1 MIKLMGSLLIL
12 AGGVLIR
19 QTRLAEYRRRLRT
32 LTDLASSL
40 RRMSDEIRTLRR
52 PLPELMRYL
61 SGACGPEAGTFFKEA
76 AAQAERGEDLSEV
89 WRHLARA
96 LPLSQRDRAVL
107 EEIFRVGTTLP
118 KGVPRPVVNR
128 IRCAPDAARS
138 VQATMSLPGP
148 VSRFSPFSCTCSPIW
163 STSLTAE
170 LPAF

>member
-1 MIKLMGSLLIL
+1 MIKLIGSLLIL

-32 LTDLASSL
+32 LADLASSL

-107 EEIFRVGTTLP
+107 EEIGGDLRG
-118 KGVPRPVVNR
+118 
-128 IRCAPDAARS
+128 DATQLCGA
-138 VQATMSLPGP
+138 
-148 VSRFSPFSCTCSPIW
+148 
-163 STSLTAE
+163 AE
-170 LPAF
+170 LASHALSKSRDELEEGRRAEEKRTTALSLSAALLLVILLI